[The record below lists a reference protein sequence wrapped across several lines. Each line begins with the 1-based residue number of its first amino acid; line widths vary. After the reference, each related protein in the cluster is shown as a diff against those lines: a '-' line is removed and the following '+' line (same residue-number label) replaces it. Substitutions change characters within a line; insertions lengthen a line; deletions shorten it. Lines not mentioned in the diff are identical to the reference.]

1 MLVNIGKIGNIPE
14 NIISKRTQKK
24 TENMNKTIS
33 IKDTESVVK
42 NQLTKTNLKN
52 I

>member
-33 IKDTESVVK
+33 VKDTESVK
-42 NQLTKTNLKN
+42 NQLTKTNLKIN